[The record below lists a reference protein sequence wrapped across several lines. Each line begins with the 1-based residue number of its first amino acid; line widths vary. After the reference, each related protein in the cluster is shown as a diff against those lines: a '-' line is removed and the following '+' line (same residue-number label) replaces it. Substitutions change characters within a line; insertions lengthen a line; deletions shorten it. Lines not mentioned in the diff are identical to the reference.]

1 MPSSRRFWLRIRI
14 AFAAGAMMFGLLM
27 YILHL
32 KSVISLRITLP
43 LAILFTIIAGI
54 LLNNAEKKHKYT
66 PQSDNQIS

>member
-1 MPSSRRFWLRIRI
+1 MSSNRRFWLIIRI
-14 AFAAGAMMFGLLM
+14 AFAAGAIIFGLLM

-54 LLNNAEKKHKYT
+54 LLNIAERKYQNT
-66 PQSDNQIS
+66 P